1 MCRVQAAEKEA
12 SRATRLLQQLQP
24 HWMARAFR
32 IMLALELQEMDTALH
47 GVKVTWPCAP
57 LCAGFAVLASSMRR
71 SRGGAQTCSSAT
83 QCEVTVLMA
92 PPQPP

>member
-24 HWMARAFR
+24 HWMARVFR

-47 GVKVTWPCAP
+47 GVKVPQP
-57 LCAGFAVLASSMRR
+57 LCTPGQGVL
-71 SRGGAQTCSSAT
+71 
-83 QCEVTVLMA
+83 
-92 PPQPP
+92 